1 MNVLRE
7 LPKIDRLLLNER
19 FTGLNHSFLTPIIKK
34 KVEELRGLVLEKKIV
49 KIDTN
54 SLIEE
59 IYKEYEELLSPSLIP
74 LINATGVIIHTNL
87 GRSAIS
93 QVLFENIKKLLSGYT
108 NLEYDEKKG
117 CRGERYIHIQ
127 KQLKTL
133 LGVEDALVVNNNAS
147 AVFLILNTF
156 AYAKESVVSRGELVE
171 IGGSF
176 RVTDVMARSGTKLV
190 EVGTT
195 NKTKLNDYINAINE
209 ESAILMIVHKSNF
222 SIEGFNEEVE
232 MSELSKLAC
241 EHGLIDYYDLGSGYY
256 GNLPYNLSK
265 NEPSLQEILKHNPS
279 LVSFSGDK
287 LLGGVQAG
295 IIVGKTELIKKLKQN
310 QLLRMLRV
318 DKITLALLEE
328 TIRAYI
334 KDELH
339 LIPTHFLL
347 NRSMVELTKVAKRLQ
362 KKIANSSIIESK
374 TYVGGGTL
382 PNRSIPTIALKIKG
396 NAKILEENFRKN
408 GVIGRIE
415 NDSFL
420 LDLRAL
426 LPEFEN
432 DLIKYSKKVLGW
444 NNS

>member
-1 MNVLRE
+1 
-7 LPKIDRLLLNER
+7 
-19 FTGLNHSFLTPIIKK
+19 
-34 KVEELRGLVLEKKIV
+34 
-49 KIDTN
+49 
-54 SLIEE
+54 
-59 IYKEYEELLSPSLIP
+59 
-74 LINATGVIIHTNL
+74 
-87 GRSAIS
+87 
-93 QVLFENIKKLLSGYT
+93 
-108 NLEYDEKKG
+108 
-117 CRGERYIHIQ
+117 
-127 KQLKTL
+127 
-133 LGVEDALVVNNNAS
+133 
-147 AVFLILNTF
+147 
-156 AYAKESVVSRGELVE
+156 
-171 IGGSF
+171 
-176 RVTDVMARSGTKLV
+176 
-190 EVGTT
+190 
-195 NKTKLNDYINAINE
+195 
-209 ESAILMIVHKSNF
+209 
-222 SIEGFNEEVE
+222 
-232 MSELSKLAC
+232 
-241 EHGLIDYYDLGSGYY
+241 
-256 GNLPYNLSK
+256 
-265 NEPSLQEILKHNPS
+265 
-279 LVSFSGDK
+279 
-287 LLGGVQAG
+287 
-295 IIVGKTELIKKLKQN
+295 
-310 QLLRMLRV
+310 MLRV

-347 NRSMVELTKVAKRLQ
+347 NRSMDELTKVAKRLL